1 MRSTGPRRS
10 PRFAGTQKYWS
21 PQVKCQFISC
31 LRRFAGT
38 SGDLRGVAPYTRA
51 RVTRDVRDVRVMVNI
66 SYTREEK
73 KVPAGPRKSR
83 YAYDE

>member
-1 MRSTGPRRS
+1 MR
-10 PRFAGTQKYWS
+10 
-21 PQVKCQFISC
+21 VMC
-31 LRRFAGT
+31 
-38 SGDLRGVAPYTRA
+38 
-51 RVTRDVRDVRVMVNI
+51 VMVNI